1 MFFGITFCEGEKT
14 GEAMGECRTGNK
26 WSMFPTDA
34 YLLFGRTWEWAELD
48 ACTMRIRKMGKRGR
62 WLANKTL
69 HYGKGK
75 SEGIG

>member
-1 MFFGITFCEGEKT
+1 
-14 GEAMGECRTGNK
+14 MGECRTGNK

-62 WLANKTL
+62 WLTRHSIMAKERV
-69 HYGKGK
+69 K
-75 SEGIG
+75 EEDDEMREV